1 METPQDPTAES
12 GPEPEGSLPA
22 VPPPS
27 PPPAPS
33 APPPV
38 VAAPAAVAPPP
49 IAPPPA
55 QAWAAPA
62 DEVGPA
68 PGLAYGGAGERLIA
82 YIVDI
87 LINSL
92 IVLLIAVVGGLIVG
106 AGASTGSGLLAGV
119 GAVILVIALVI
130 VPLAYFPY
138 FWAHDGSTPGM
149 RVFNLKVVR
158 DRDGGPIS
166 VGSAILRLIGYWID
180 WIVFGIPMTAI
191 FRPRFSASS
200 AIACAPRSV
209 PSPPIVKR
217 IPIPRRSRPSTIFPT
232 S

>member
-55 QAWAAPA
+55 QAWEAPA

-92 IVLLIAVVGGLIVG
+92 IVLLIALVGGLIVG

-180 WIVFGIPMTAI
+180 WIVFGVPIGLI
-191 FRPRFSASS
+191 WVFVDKRKRCWHDLIAST
-200 AIACAPRSV
+200 V
-209 PSPPIVKR
+209 VV
-217 IPIPRRSRPSTIFPT
+217 RRVA
-232 S
+232 